1 MIKRKT
7 SILIFLFLALAA
19 CTPSSIQS
27 TVTTAYSPTGF
38 PLPTYTPDHRPTR
51 NIPSINT
58 PNNAQCNCP
67 KTPGP
72 TLRAYWTLQ
81 AQWTQ
86 LPTATFS
93 IPTAQSGQSFHPL
106 ATISAAEVANRSERE
121 IILLLFAKYFEFR
134 KSDQVDQHVRILNGE
149 ARDLEYYETGHFNA
163 CIIMTPFNNKEIFFD
178 MYGYEMSDG
187 RIKSCQRY
195 KITLK
200 GNMYIFEANLEV

>member
-1 MIKRKT
+1 MTKRKT

-19 CTPSSIQS
+19 CTPLSIQP
-27 TVTTAYSPTGF
+27 TAIPAHPPTDF
-38 PLPTYTPDHRPTR
+38 PLPTHFPVYDATLRPTR
-51 NIPSINT
+51 KT
-58 PNNAQCNCP
+58 PNGSQCNCP

-81 AQWTQ
+81 AQWTPA
-86 LPTATFS
+86 PTATFS
-93 IPTAQSGQSFHPL
+93 IPTAQSGHSFHPL
-106 ATISAAEVANRSERE
+106 ATILAAEVANRSERE
-121 IILLLFAKYFEFR
+121 IVLLLFAKYFEFR
-134 KSDQVDQHVRILNGE
+134 KSAQADRYVRILNGE
-149 ARDLEYYETGHFNA
+149 VRDLKYYETGHFNA
-163 CIIMTPFNNKEIFFD
+163 CIVMTPLNKEIFFD